1 MLTIHLSHK
10 KTLRYKVTFFTPC
23 NFSIG
28 SSLSLSLW
36 NGFFFW
42 KRVSGNAEY
51 TFLDHQK
58 KLYDWKFCALNLKF
72 PNFKF
77 FKSNRI
83 GLRHTN
89 PHEKKNIFTHKL
101 HLEPGY
107 GNPPHTYDV
116 PLNSSHFLHIHIWKR
131 LVEFGV
137 RRYVV
142 WVGRGRS
149 SLEGLFRRFSQS
161 RTCVHTC
168 LVGFESVF
176 KTQKK
181 VCIFFLSLY
190 LNSLY
195 CDSHECLSFYVN
207 RRVRSREREK
217 LRIALDWDDFILP
230 GWYKHNSLFSNAHLH
245 ISINVSSWS

>member
-1 MLTIHLSHK
+1 MQSILFWITKKSYTIG
-10 KTLRYKVTFFTPC
+10 
-23 NFSIG
+23 NFAHWDSI
-28 SSLSLSLW
+28 
-36 NGFFFW
+36 
-42 KRVSGNAEY
+42 
-51 TFLDHQK
+51 
-58 KLYDWKFCALNLKF
+58 F

-161 RTCVHTC
+161 RTCVCTC
-168 LVGFESVF
+168 LVGFERVF

-181 VCIFFLSLY
+181 VCIFFSIYILTPCIVTHMNVFLST
-190 LNSLY
+190 
-195 CDSHECLSFYVN
+195 
-207 RRVRSREREK
+207 
-217 LRIALDWDDFILP
+217 
-230 GWYKHNSLFSNAHLH
+230 
-245 ISINVSSWS
+245 